1 MRGIQDWVG
10 NQECDWSF
18 LSHEVLYFKG
28 LGITKEDLVD
38 GGVPVISYGQIH
50 AKSNDGVHLRSEL
63 LRYIPRALTV
73 GNESSRL
80 RRGDI
85 VFADTS
91 EDVEGAGNC
100 VLVDTDDEVYAGYH
114 TLVARPRDPRNGS
127 YLAWLFQSSAWR
139 SQIQSR
145 ICGIKVFSITRKIL
159 KGVSVLTPSVE
170 SQKRIVAYLDEKA
183 AAIDARVAVL
193 EKKLA
198 AYRRLKTSVIN
209 QAVTRGVPGW
219 GAGLGLGERDDRDH
233 RDERDGSHD
242 EALATHCR
250 AASGAKAP
258 KRRVPDVPE
267 VSGVPCSGRSV
278 NRPLRDSGVDWI
290 GKIPVGWDAVRVES
304 HYDVQLGKMLSAK
317 QSDAREIMLEYVCA
331 ANVHYDGVSLNG
343 LKQMW
348 YLPREVET
356 FRVETGD
363 LLVVEGGAGAGGC
376 SVADNVDRVV
386 CMQNSILRIRPTS
399 TGSNRFLNFWFNDL
413 GHRGYI
419 SCACNVATIPHF
431 TKEKMRQTPMPY
443 PPPAEQIAIADYLDA
458 ECAKIDKAAG
468 LVTREIELYRK
479 LKRSLINEVMTGKR
493 KVA

>member
-10 NQECDWSF
+10 NQECDWNF

-50 AKSNDGVHLRSEL
+50 AKNNDGVHLRSEL

-209 QAVTRGVPGW
+209 QAVTRG
-219 GAGLGLGERDDRDH
+219 LD
-233 RDERDGSHD
+233 
-242 EALATHCR
+242 
-250 AASGAKAP
+250 P
-258 KRRVPDVPE
+258 KVKMK
-267 VSGVPCSGRSV
+267 
-278 NRPLRDSGVDWI
+278 DSGVDWI
-290 GKIPVGWDAVRVES
+290 GKIPAGWEARNLTQCCDFFKGLAITKADLTESGTPVISYGQIHSKLNIGTHLRPELLRHVPEAIAAADPGSRLKVGDIVFADTSEDVEGCGNCVLIDAEFPVYAGYHAIVARPDES
-304 HYDVQLGKMLSAK
+304 GRSRYLSYLFNAPRWRAQIRAK
-317 QSDAREIMLEYVCA
+317 VAGIKVFSITQRIFK
-331 ANVHYDGVSLNG
+331 GVSL
-343 LKQMW
+343 L
-348 YLPREVET
+348 LP
-356 FRVETGD
+356 
-363 LLVVEGGAGAGGC
+363 
-376 SVADNVDRVV
+376 SVADAN
-386 CMQNSILRIRPTS
+386 
-399 TGSNRFLNFWFNDL
+399 
-413 GHRGYI
+413 
-419 SCACNVATIPHF
+419 
-431 TKEKMRQTPMPY
+431 
-443 PPPAEQIAIADYLDA
+443 AIADYLDA
-458 ECAKIDKAAG
+458 ECAKIDKMAE
-468 LVTREIELYRK
+468 LVTREIELYGK
-479 LKRSLINEVMTGKR
+479 LKRSLINEVVTGKR